1 MKTLKLSLA
10 AIPLALGFG
19 SGAQAALNAVDPG
32 PYLEA
37 NGFFPAWYQDT
48 DAVALDLCLSG
59 ANIAAGA
66 VPGGVGGAA
75 CTLLAN
81 PPIFDPALPL
91 VFPAVAGDCAL
102 DPPDPTL
109 CNFPDESF
117 YFMGDAVFTVGA
129 VDVIYVSNLEAAFA
143 NGDPAP
149 GDQIV
154 FARIRIR
161 ITLPGT
167 APGGNYTVTHPYG
180 VDVFSVAEG
189 GGIRVINATR
199 DIGIGA
205 PGDFTGALAG
215 DIGPFLKDA
224 SLAPGV
230 FVPSDNTG
238 ELFVGDPNTPRPVTG
253 SPFGTNFVR
262 VDGPPGF
269 TSVQSDLFNV
279 MGKVHA
285 GALDTPLLIERTSYG
300 TTAVGAQQDVFVK
313 APPSTTAAVTAI
325 DANNVAVTMTD
336 NDADG
341 AWYGQSG
348 SDPTGV
354 TAPTV
359 SVTATSAANNP
370 TDGTSAL
377 VDLVTVSRADYSA
390 GTLTVEAAS
399 SDEATPPT
407 LTVNGQ
413 SMTPVVGA
421 EPLQSATVTGLTIP
435 PATITVTSANGG
447 SDTEAVVVVSP

>member
-1 MKTLKLSLA
+1 
-10 AIPLALGFG
+10 
-19 SGAQAALNAVDPG
+19 
-32 PYLEA
+32 
-37 NGFFPAWYQDT
+37 
-48 DAVALDLCLSG
+48 
-59 ANIAAGA
+59 
-66 VPGGVGGAA
+66 
-75 CTLLAN
+75 
-81 PPIFDPALPL
+81 L
-91 VFPAVAGDCAL
+91 VFPAAAGDCAL
-102 DPPDPTL
+102 DPPNPTL

-117 YFMGDAVFTVGA
+117 WFMGDAVFTVGG
-129 VDVIYVSNLEAAFA
+129 VDVIYVSALEAAFA

-149 GDQIV
+149 GDQIA

-180 VDVFSVAEG
+180 VEVFSVAEG
-189 GGIRVINATR
+189 GGVKVINATR

-215 DIGPFLKDA
+215 DIGPFLRDA
-224 SLAPGV
+224 SLTPGT
-230 FVPSDNTG
+230 FIPSGTG
-238 ELFVGDPNTPRPVTG
+238 EFFVGDPNTARPVVG

-269 TSVQSDLFNV
+269 TSVQNDLFNV
-279 MGKVHA
+279 MGKVHN
-285 GALDTPLLIERTSYG
+285 GALSTPLLIERTSYG
-300 TTAVGAQQDVFVK
+300 TTAAGAQQDVFVK
-313 APPSTTAAVTAI
+313 APPSTTAVVMAI
-325 DANNVAVTMTD
+325 DANNLAITMTD
-336 NDADG
+336 NDANG
-341 AWYGQSG
+341 AWYGQSA
-348 SDPTGV
+348 SDPSGV

-359 SVTATSAANNP
+359 SVTATSGANNP
-370 TDGTSAL
+370 ANGTNPL

-399 SDEATPPT
+399 SDEVTPPT

-413 SMTPVVGA
+413 SMTPVVGG

-447 SDTEAVVVVSP
+447 SDTEAVVVVLP

>member
-19 SGAQAALNAVDPG
+19 AGVQAALNAVDPG
-32 PYLEA
+32 PYVVE

-59 ANIAAGA
+59 ANIPAGA

-91 VFPAVAGDCAL
+91 VFPAAAGDCAL
-102 DPPDPTL
+102 DPPNPTL

-117 YFMGDAVFTVGA
+117 YFMGDAVFTVGG

-149 GDQIV
+149 GDQIA

-180 VDVFSVAEG
+180 VEVFSVAEG
-189 GGIRVINATR
+189 GGIKVINATR

-205 PGDFTGALAG
+205 AGDFTGALAG
-215 DIGPFLKDA
+215 DIGPFLRDA
-224 SLAPGV
+224 SLAPGT
-230 FVPSDNTG
+230 FISSDTG
-238 ELFVGDPNTPRPVTG
+238 EHFVGDPNTARPVVG

-269 TSVQSDLFNV
+269 TSVQSNLFNV

-285 GALDTPLLIERTSYG
+285 GALATPLLIERTSYG
-300 TTAVGAQQDVFVK
+300 TTATGAQQDVFVK
-313 APPSTTAAVTAI
+313 APPSTTAAVTAT
-325 DANNVAVTMTD
+325 DANGATVPMTD
-336 NDADG
+336 NDANG
-341 AWYGQSG
+341 AWYGQSA
-348 SDPTGV
+348 SDPSGV

-359 SVTATSAANNP
+359 SVYGHVGSQQSRQRHEPPGRPGHRKPCRLQRRHPDGRGRLQRRGDAA
-370 TDGTSAL
+370 
-377 VDLVTVSRADYSA
+377 RC
-390 GTLTVEAAS
+390 
-399 SDEATPPT
+399 
-407 LTVNGQ
+407 
-413 SMTPVVGA
+413 
-421 EPLQSATVTGLTIP
+421 
-435 PATITVTSANGG
+435 
-447 SDTEAVVVVSP
+447 

>member
-1 MKTLKLSLA
+1 
-10 AIPLALGFG
+10 
-19 SGAQAALNAVDPG
+19 
-32 PYLEA
+32 
-37 NGFFPAWYQDT
+37 
-48 DAVALDLCLSG
+48 
-59 ANIAAGA
+59 
-66 VPGGVGGAA
+66 
-75 CTLLAN
+75 
-81 PPIFDPALPL
+81 
-91 VFPAVAGDCAL
+91 
-102 DPPDPTL
+102 
-109 CNFPDESF
+109 
-117 YFMGDAVFTVGA
+117 MGDAVFTVGG

-149 GDQIV
+149 GDQIA

-180 VDVFSVAEG
+180 VEVFSVAEG
-189 GGIRVINATR
+189 GGIKVINATR

-205 PGDFTGALAG
+205 AGDFTGALAG
-215 DIGPFLKDA
+215 DIGPFLRDA
-224 SLAPGV
+224 SLAPGT
-230 FVPSDNTG
+230 FISSDTG
-238 ELFVGDPNTPRPVTG
+238 EHFVGDPNTARPVVG

-269 TSVQSDLFNV
+269 TSVQSNLFNV

-285 GALDTPLLIERTSYG
+285 GALATPLLIERTSYG
-300 TTAVGAQQDVFVK
+300 TTATGAQQDVFVK
-313 APPSTTAAVTAI
+313 APPSTTAAVTAT
-325 DANNVAVTMTD
+325 DANDLAITMTD
-336 NDADG
+336 NDANG
-341 AWYGQSG
+341 AWYGQSA

-354 TAPTV
+354 TTPTV
-359 SVTATSAANNP
+359 SVSATSAANNP
-370 TDGTSAL
+370 ANDTSPL

-399 SDEATPPT
+399 SDEVTPPT

-413 SMTPVVGA
+413 TLTPTVVGV
-421 EPLQSATVTGLTIP
+421 LQSATVTGLTIP